1 MAKEKYTIDGQ
12 TYEVETGPVSKDKN
26 GGTVQALTINGQKM
40 TLTVQDTLDNSK
52 KYGKNVVL
60 RINFDKKYIEG
71 DGYTGISKSEIYKV
85 LEARE
90 KAGKATQLEKVAVY
104 QQQYNNLAKA
114 EALAKGNAEFE
125 ADLMKLTDRQISGSE
140 AFPPLKEKFP
150 WAFASRAD
158 SLTDKV
164 SRLWSDDAKFRII
177 CREKLEEVK
186 QTAQKYDMF
195 DEMHINAEKGKG
207 TIKDQFAMQEKA
219 SKAKSAMDI
228 EKVDE
233 GTERLVAAAE
243 KKKTE
248 KENAAKEKTA
258 AKEMPFQ
265 PANDGHDMA

>member
-1 MAKEKYTIDGQ
+1 MAKEKYTINGQ
-12 TYEVETGPVSKDKN
+12 TYEVETGAVSKDKN

-52 KYGKNVVL
+52 KHGKNVVL
-60 RINFDKKYIEG
+60 RMNVDKKNIDD
-71 DGYTGISKSEIYKV
+71 DGYIGISKSELYKV
-85 LEARE
+85 LEARQ

-114 EALAKGNAEFE
+114 EALAKGNAEVD

-140 AFPPLKEKFP
+140 KLPSLREKFS

-164 SRLWSDDAKFRII
+164 SQLWSDDAKFRVT
-177 CREKLEEVK
+177 CREKFEEVK
-186 QTAQKYDMF
+186 KNAARNDWY
-195 DEMHINAEKGKG
+195 DEMYIRNGKG

-243 KKKTE
+243 KKKTA
-248 KENAAKEKTA
+248 KENSAKEKA
-258 AKEMPFQ
+258 ATKERSFQ
-265 PANDGHDMA
+265 PANDDRGMA